1 MIMVKNVNNNKD
13 HEYHIHPMLI
23 SYILSKDFFF
33 EDILT
38 KLNEMIYMAKQ
49 LCLKCN
55 NYILTEKI
63 R

>member
-1 MIMVKNVNNNKD
+1 MF
-13 HEYHIHPMLI
+13 I

-38 KLNEMIYMAKQ
+38 KLIEMVYMAER

>member
-1 MIMVKNVNNNKD
+1 
-13 HEYHIHPMLI
+13 MLI
-23 SYILSKDFFF
+23 SYMLSKDFFF

-38 KLNEMIYMAKQ
+38 KLNEMVYMAKR